1 MVAQEQTDDS
11 IVDTIEECFE
21 RSWTDGLPVVP
32 PTRAGLE
39 RMLRGSGRDP
49 QEVLGIL
56 PPKGGLL
63 TVEKVAVNA
72 LMAGCKPEY
81 MPVVLAAAEA
91 ITDPLFNLHGH
102 SMSTRGTAPLVVVN
116 GPIRNEIGINCR
128 GNVFGPGWRANAT
141 IGRAIRLLI
150 RNVGGALPGELDRA
164 TLGHPGKYTY
174 CSGEDEEHS
183 PWEPLHV
190 ERGFPR
196 EASVAT
202 VLACDGPHQFGSPRG
217 GTETILGILIDG
229 LRTLTHYGSID
240 RGGVAVTIVFD
251 EEQRTELA
259 KAGYS
264 KADIRR
270 YILENTWRTVRD
282 FRANGLGFQFPAG
295 ADETPDEQ
303 RVNLYHSE
311 GEIFIIAAGIGKR
324 RSAFMPMPRL
334 IPGTSEPISRV
345 VRSPQ

>member
-1 MVAQEQTDDS
+1 MAAQEQTGDAVLDN
-11 IVDTIEECFE
+11 IEECFE
-21 RSWTDGLPVVP
+21 RGWTDGLPVVP
-32 PTRAGLE
+32 PTHAGLE
-39 RMLRGSGRDP
+39 RMVRGGGRDP
-49 QEVLGIL
+49 QEILGTL

-63 TVEKVAVNA
+63 TVEKVALNA

-102 SMSTRGTAPLVVVN
+102 SMSTRGTAPLLVIN
-116 GPIRNEIGINCR
+116 GPIRQEIGINCR

-174 CSGEDEEHS
+174 CIGEDEENS
-183 PWEPLHV
+183 PWLPLHV
-190 ERGFPR
+190 ERGF
-196 EASVAT
+196 EKDASVVT

-217 GTETILGILIDG
+217 GVETILGILIDS
-229 LRTLTHYGSID
+229 LRSLTHFGSIG
-240 RGGVAVTIVFD
+240 RGVAVTIVFD
-251 EEQRTELA
+251 GEQRTELA

-264 KADIRR
+264 KADLRR
-270 YILENTWRTVRD
+270 YVYENTWRTVRD
-282 FRANGLGFQFPAG
+282 FRANGLGFEFPEGPNQA
-295 ADETPDEQ
+295 PDDHREK
-303 RVNLYHSE
+303 LYRTE
-311 GEIFIIAAGIGKR
+311 GEVFIVAAGIGKR

-334 IPGTSEPISRV
+334 IPGTSEPISRL